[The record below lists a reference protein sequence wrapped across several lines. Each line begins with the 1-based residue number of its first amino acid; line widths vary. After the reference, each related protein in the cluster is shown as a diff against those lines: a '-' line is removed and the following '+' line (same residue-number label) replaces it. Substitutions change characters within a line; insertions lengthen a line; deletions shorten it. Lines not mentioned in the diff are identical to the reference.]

1 MDTEKRA
8 ARTSVDAVSE
18 ALDVP
23 DTVVVAGTDG
33 GSVAGEKERNNS
45 CCGGEFHDTGRF
57 RGVEMC
63 VLAKRDLGLRA
74 LGEPEREKFGSQA
87 ESLRCEVRAGHHGQ

>member
-1 MDTEKRA
+1 MNTEKRA

-45 CCGGEFHDTGRF
+45 CCGGELHDSGR
-57 RGVEMC
+57 RNVC